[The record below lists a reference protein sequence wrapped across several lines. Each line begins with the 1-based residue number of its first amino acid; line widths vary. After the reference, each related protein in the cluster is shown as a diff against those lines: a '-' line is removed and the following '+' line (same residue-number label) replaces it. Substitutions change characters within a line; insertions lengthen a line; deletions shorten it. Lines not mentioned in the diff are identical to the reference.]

1 VTKQKSPGHRGLKW
15 KIAAVAWACA
25 AAFISGGA
33 PAFGRSL
40 SEGDGP
46 LLPFSLQP
54 SPSFSAKFSL
64 SPLSTSHAGVKEIGS
79 RPLTFSSQQQP
90 FVEPRVRLRDDDPEY
105 TKKSSV
111 WSAAFRV
118 VSANVLIWA
127 VDRFVFNYD
136 YSHIGPTTWKHNL
149 QSGWEWDTD
158 RLGMNFFFHPLTGGW
173 YFNAARANGYSFLES
188 VPFSFLGSLMWE
200 NFGETTRP
208 SYNDLINTTLSGA
221 LFGEIF
227 FRLSSNLLD
236 DRTTGTERFFRE
248 FGAFILDPGRGLN
261 RLFTGKMGRVTSKE
275 IYQKELLNVA
285 IYVGTHWFNKG
296 ASFGTG
302 STSGILNIQ
311 LDYGDPFEVRDR
323 KPFDF
328 FKLRIDLSYGA
339 NVGAKYVDNVT
350 GYGLLF
356 GKTIH
361 AGDWDI
367 LFGAFQH
374 YNYWDS
380 RVFELSVLGFGGG
393 IVAKWQFSKTSNFQ
407 TAFHLGIVPLGAT
420 NSPNVDIV
428 DAGIHGRNYDYD
440 NGIEAKFEG
449 TLNLGE
455 MVQLTVIDYLYGLHV
470 MVGPGGT
477 KLINIFKPRIALR
490 LFGGL
495 RLGFEYLYF
504 HKDAYIINYPD
515 VHAGNSEQKLYLML
529 YF

>member
-1 VTKQKSPGHRGLKW
+1 M
-15 KIAAVAWACA
+15 AWVCT
-25 AAFISGGA
+25 AAFLSGGSPAYGRPSSESDGPPHPILLQPA
-33 PAFGRSL
+33 PSYAVNFCLSSFGRNN
-40 SEGDGP
+40 
-46 LLPFSLQP
+46 
-54 SPSFSAKFSL
+54 
-64 SPLSTSHAGVKEIGS
+64 AGTNEIGS
-79 RPLTFSSQQQP
+79 GPLTFSSQQQA

-118 VSANVLIWA
+118 VAANVLIWA
-127 VDRFVFNYD
+127 VDRFVLNYD
-136 YSHIGPTTWKHNL
+136 YSHIGPSTWKHNL
-149 QSGWEWDTD
+149 QTGWEWDTD
-158 RLGMNFFFHPLTGGW
+158 RLGMNFLFHPFTGGW

-188 VPFSFLGSLMWE
+188 VPFAFMGSFLWE
-200 NFGETTRP
+200 NFGETTLP

-248 FGAFILDPGRGLN
+248 FGAFILNPGRGLN
-261 RLFTGKMGRVTSKE
+261 RLFTGKMDRVTSKE
-275 IYQKELLNVA
+275 IYQKEPLNVTL
-285 IYVGTHWFNKG
+285 YVGTHWFNQG
-296 ASFGTG
+296 AAFGTG
-302 STSGILNIQ
+302 SGSGIFNIH

-328 FKLRIDLSYGA
+328 FKLRIDLNYGKNVAA
-339 NVGAKYVDNVT
+339 NYVNNVT

-361 AGDWDI
+361 SGNWDI

-374 YNYWDS
+374 YNIWDNK
-380 RVFELSVLGFGGG
+380 VFEVSALGFGGG
-393 IVAKWQFSKTSNFQ
+393 LVARWQFSKTSNFQ
-407 TAFHLGIVPLGAT
+407 TAVHLGVIPLGAT

-440 NGIEAKFEG
+440 NGVEAKFEG
-449 TLNLGE
+449 TLNLGGR
-455 MVQLTVIDYLYGLHV
+455 VQLTVIDYLYGLHV

-477 KLINIFKPRIALR
+477 KLINIFKPRIAFR

-504 HKDAYIINYPD
+504 HKDDYIINYPD